1 MARNYIRHIEF
12 SVKLSEDWADSSKRY
27 MADFAIVPFIFIF
40 CKYFLIYN
48 NIIAMEAYVKSL
60 VEKIFA

>member
-12 SVKLSEDWADSSKRY
+12 SVKLSEDWADSSKIY
-27 MADFAIVPFIFIF
+27 MADFAIVPFIF